1 MSKGRIIDAT
11 LRFVDRFSSP
21 ADKAIRKIQT
31 IEKTYTKVGQA
42 ITATGTKI
50 TSAGKNL
57 TAGITAPLVGVA
69 AGAVKTAADFEAS
82 MSNVKAIMGEKY
94 DVALVDTAK
103 QLGATTAWS
112 ASEVAQAMQYTGM
125 AGWDAQQNIE
135 GLSGILNAASATG
148 YDLAATSDIMT
159 DAISAFGDKASD
171 ATRYS
176 DVLTAAC
183 TSANVSM
190 ETLGESYKYCGAVSG
205 AMKYSFEDVTT
216 SLAAMGNQGIKGSTA
231 GTTLRSAMSNMAAPT
246 ASAQKAMEKLGIS
259 VKNSDGS
266 MKSWSDVV
274 ANLQSS
280 FKNLTAAEQA
290 SYAKTIF
297 GKSAM
302 SGMLAIVNTSTEDY
316 AKLTDG
322 IKNSGN
328 AAEEAAKTQL
338 DNLNGQITLL
348 KSALEGVAISIGSRF
363 LPYMKDAVQMAQNVT
378 TWFNNL
384 SEEQANQII
393 KWAGIVAAIG
403 PVLMAG
409 GKVISLFGTMYS
421 TGGKIIGLVATVKK
435 FATAFGAAKAAG
447 GGLLTLIS
455 GFSVPVL
462 AVIAVIAS
470 LAAGAYL
477 IYKNFDKVKESGKS
491 VLNTLAP
498 LFEPLKGQV
507 DELLSK
513 FSIIPEKINEL
524 CQSEGWKILTDVV
537 TALFKFTFS
546 ATLSLA
552 GNTLALFGKTA
563 LEIINSITDVFS
575 GIITFLTG
583 VFTGNWKKAWQ
594 GIVDIF
600 GGIVKGI
607 TTVFKTPIN
616 GLIGMINSFIGGINS
631 ISIDIPDWSPV
642 AGGEHVGFSVS
653 TIPYLAKGTENWQGG
668 RAVVN
673 EKGGEIIDLPSGSR
687 VYPHDKSI
695 EMARA
700 ERNKDVVINLSCKF
714 GDVTVREEADID
726 KIANGIAK
734 RLKQVIENSGDDLE
748 DVILI

>member
-1 MSKGRIIDAT
+1 M
-11 LRFVDRFSSP
+11 
-21 ADKAIRKIQT
+21 
-31 IEKTYTKVGQA
+31 
-42 ITATGTKI
+42 
-50 TSAGKNL
+50 
-57 TAGITAPLVGVA
+57 
-69 AGAVKTAADFEAS
+69 
-82 MSNVKAIMGEKY
+82 
-94 DVALVDTAK
+94 
-103 QLGATTAWS
+103 
-112 ASEVAQAMQYTGM
+112 
-125 AGWDAQQNIE
+125 
-135 GLSGILNAASATG
+135 
-148 YDLAATSDIMT
+148 
-159 DAISAFGDKASD
+159 
-171 ATRYS
+171 
-176 DVLTAAC
+176 
-183 TSANVSM
+183 
-190 ETLGESYKYCGAVSG
+190 
-205 AMKYSFEDVTT
+205 
-216 SLAAMGNQGIKGSTA
+216 
-231 GTTLRSAMSNMAAPT
+231 
-246 ASAQKAMEKLGIS
+246 
-259 VKNSDGS
+259 
-266 MKSWSDVV
+266 
-274 ANLQSS
+274 
-280 FKNLTAAEQA
+280 
-290 SYAKTIF
+290 
-297 GKSAM
+297 
-302 SGMLAIVNTSTEDY
+302 
-316 AKLTDG
+316 
-322 IKNSGN
+322 
-328 AAEEAAKTQL
+328 
-338 DNLNGQITLL
+338 
-348 KSALEGVAISIGSRF
+348 
-363 LPYMKDAVQMAQNVT
+363 
-378 TWFNNL
+378 
-384 SEEQANQII
+384 
-393 KWAGIVAAIG
+393 
-403 PVLMAG
+403 
-409 GKVISLFGTMYS
+409 
-421 TGGKIIGLVATVKK
+421 
-435 FATAFGAAKAAG
+435 
-447 GGLLTLIS
+447 
-455 GFSVPVL
+455 
-462 AVIAVIAS
+462 
-470 LAAGAYL
+470 
-477 IYKNFDKVKESGKS
+477 
-491 VLNTLAP
+491 LNTLAP